1 VADNNLRWEGR
12 SVCTTASPDGLV
24 RGAIPV
30 DARAIAA
37 VQVATWQHAARLTS
51 PVSWPS

>member
-12 SVCTTASPDGLV
+12 SVCATASPDGLV
-24 RGAIPV
+24 RGAIPA

-37 VQVATWQHAARLTS
+37 VHIATWLHAARLTS
-51 PVSWPS
+51 PVSQPS